1 MLWQPKHKVMSKSM
15 CTGTWLNLAVLICQH
30 RETATAVGYW
40 AGLCVV
46 SYPGLIE
53 QICARTWLYSFTE
66 AHQNA
71 LLNCSYNQQKSKASN
86 GIITSDKSSQDQAY
100 LEKLVSFSVTTEGGA
115 NIVVTYTS
123 QLNTVAALQ
132 HFYWKENN
140 VHGSSCSARGENWL
154 VLFSSTSLGI
164 QSNSIEE
171 RNVTLCFLQL
181 LKKWQYVCREM
192 CT

>member
-1 MLWQPKHKVMSKSM
+1 MCFFYCKQYMYHKQYNKYITNNILLNNKKKKMLWQPKHKVMSKSM

-86 GIITSDKSSQDQAY
+86 GIITSDKSS
-100 LEKLVSFSVTTEGGA
+100 
-115 NIVVTYTS
+115 
-123 QLNTVAALQ
+123 
-132 HFYWKENN
+132 
-140 VHGSSCSARGENWL
+140 
-154 VLFSSTSLGI
+154 
-164 QSNSIEE
+164 
-171 RNVTLCFLQL
+171 
-181 LKKWQYVCREM
+181 
-192 CT
+192 